1 MIFCF
6 IKITNNIINIIH
18 MVLKINFFILMLL
31 LFLYIYYNDD
41 VKHFKNKYKY
51 YIFLFKKRKR
61 KNILKY
67 KKPKSINYKNSILI
81 TNFQFLYNNSHIRS
95 IRMSSITSFTF
106 SKNT

>member
-67 KKPKSINYKNSILI
+67 KKPHKFNK
-81 TNFQFLYNNSHIRS
+81 Q
-95 IRMSSITSFTF
+95 
-106 SKNT
+106 

>member
-1 MIFCF
+1 MIVWF
-6 IKITNNIINIIH
+6 IKVTNNIINIIH

-41 VKHFKNKYKY
+41 VKHFKNKYKC

-67 KKPKSINYKNSILI
+67 KKPHKFNK
-81 TNFQFLYNNSHIRS
+81 Q
-95 IRMSSITSFTF
+95 
-106 SKNT
+106 